1 MIWKSLVNSLNLF
14 DQKVEVILNLNAD
27 IVCLQDVRLGS
38 DGQQILQK
46 NLDFNKYNRYKLY
59 TNSSSNRRGVTIL
72 FKFTVQ
78 HEVLGMKMCPD
89 ENYLLLKV
97 KIRNCEFI
105 IGSIYSDIY
114 HKQPYFLNKLKQDI
128 TSLNCENINLFNS
141 YLSLILKQRTLSIQ
155 GFWT

>member
-89 ENYLLLKV
+89 ENYLFLKV
-97 KIRNCEFI
+97 
-105 IGSIYSDIY
+105 
-114 HKQPYFLNKLKQDI
+114 
-128 TSLNCENINLFNS
+128 
-141 YLSLILKQRTLSIQ
+141 
-155 GFWT
+155 